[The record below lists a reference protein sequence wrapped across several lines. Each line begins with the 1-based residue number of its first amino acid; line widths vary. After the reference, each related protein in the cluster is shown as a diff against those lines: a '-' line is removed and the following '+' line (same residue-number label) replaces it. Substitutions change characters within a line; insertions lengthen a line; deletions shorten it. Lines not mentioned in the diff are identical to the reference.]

1 MKMSDEERKEKK
13 RLYNK
18 KYRERNAEVIK
29 KKRDEKREEQIA
41 YLKKWRKENKDKI
54 KEYNNKKALGARMTR
69 KMYKEFYEK
78 YSEIIEELKMNGSL
92 NVQ

>member
-41 YLKKWRKENKDKI
+41 YLKKWRKENKDNYIIYLKI
-54 KEYNNKKALGARMTR
+54 EYLILLFQ
-69 KMYKEFYEK
+69 YLHY
-78 YSEIIEELKMNGSL
+78 L
-92 NVQ
+92 